1 MATQKRAHAEE
12 DEEQGHDRGGGFAKL
27 PEECVAQVLS
37 YTTPRDSCRSALVS
51 KAFLSAAGSDALW
64 EGFLPSDCAEIL
76 SRAVHP
82 VQYSSKKDLYFRLCH
97 PILVD
102 GGGKVTRLASV
113 HIYRRRVL
121 SFLLERS
128 TGKKTY
134 MISPAKMILAHGSN
148 HQYWTWISLPES
160 RFAKVPELLSVCWF
174 DIYGSID
181 SRLLSR
187 KTAYVAYIVFKLVP
201 DAYGLDSPHQKG
213 SVILGSC
220 ESANHVSLQPEE
232 EEEEEESDEEAAE
245 EGTEGRRMRSREDG
259 WLEVELGEFYI
270 DEGDEGDVEMR
281 LRETEELQWKH
292 GLILQGFEEWFTQS
306 LDTTVIEVG

>member
-121 SFLLERS
+121 VNPEEVYRSDPRFLFSFD
-128 TGKKTY
+128 
-134 MISPAKMILAHGSN
+134 
-148 HQYWTWISLPES
+148 W
-160 RFAKVPELLSVCWF
+160 FAKVPELLSVCWF

-213 SVILGSC
+213 SVILGSY
-220 ESANHVSLQPEE
+220 ESANYVSLQP